1 MAYLKKSK
9 SKRTMYINGRKITL
23 DQLEE
28 LTQNL
33 IGALINDIYD
43 TIITD
48 GIDVA
53 IPGVKKKQLSM
64 INKMIEY
71 YVEGE
76 QYEKCAVLRDKIK
89 L

>member
-1 MAYLKKSK
+1 
-9 SKRTMYINGRKITL
+9 MYINGRKITL

-53 IPGVKKKQLSM
+53 IPGVKEKQLSM

-71 YVEGE
+71 YVEDE